1 MAIENSVIIANLLS
15 CGEAQRQLRDVILR
29 LGNKSE
35 EFESDARFINS
46 LSLSQTLRLE
56 DHLKNA
62 KRQSPLGVY
71 LRKLAVERDQYRKR
85 LFSVGGI
92 SESYWSEVLA
102 GKKHPSKDLLF
113 RIAIALKLSPDR
125 AFELVKKAGYIL
137 SEDIVK
143 DAVINW
149 CLKEGIYDFDE
160 IDDILTKNGLSPLI
174 KYPS

>member
-1 MAIENSVIIANLLS
+1 M
-15 CGEAQRQLRDVILR
+15 
-29 LGNKSE
+29 
-35 EFESDARFINS
+35 
-46 LSLSQTLRLE
+46 
-56 DHLKNA
+56 KNA

-71 LRKLAVERDQYRKR
+71 LRKLALDRDKYRKR

-149 CLKEGIYDFDE
+149 YLKEGIYDFDE
-160 IDDILTKNGLSPLI
+160 IDDILTKNGLAPLI